1 MKSVGLIRCVGTLRA
16 PQVARFR
23 KYFPIEIR
31 QKNVDSTRRIKLDR
45 YTYLA
50 NCIMGI
56 EQTYIDSRHDI
67 RK

>member
-45 YTYLA
+45 Y
-50 NCIMGI
+50 I
-56 EQTYIDSRHDI
+56 
-67 RK
+67 